1 MANKID
7 LHTHTTASDGTLTP
21 TELVAHARELGLSA
35 VAITD
40 HDTMNGV
47 AEAQTAGE
55 RLGVEVIPG
64 MEISTDYRGED
75 THVLGYGMDINAPAL
90 REVLDWVIEDRRRRN
105 EKIAERM
112 HRDGIDV
119 SLEELEAQ
127 NPGATIGRPHFARV
141 LVAQGIAGSVPDAFA
156 RFLSTGK
163 RYYLPRTYIPMKDAI
178 KVIQTC
184 GGTAVLA
191 HPLQY
196 GYSEDE
202 LHTLV
207 RSAAEAGMSGMEI
220 YYTGYTAEQIAR
232 LSALAAEFDLFATG
246 GSDFHG
252 ANKPDIE
259 LGRGHRALV
268 VPSNCLTDLKAHM
281 LEEHI

>member
-105 EKIAERM
+105 ERIAERM
-112 HRDGIDV
+112 RRDGIDV

-127 NPGATIGRPHFARV
+127 FSYLGKSFRHKVSRCPMCGQICLSEELVTGR
-141 LVAQGIAGSVPDAFA
+141 
-156 RFLSTGK
+156 
-163 RYYLPRTYIPMKDAI
+163 M
-178 KVIQTC
+178 
-184 GGTAVLA
+184 
-191 HPLQY
+191 
-196 GYSEDE
+196 SEVE
-202 LHTLV
+202 
-207 RSAAEAGMSGMEI
+207 SMME
-220 YYTGYTAEQIAR
+220 
-232 LSALAAEFDLFATG
+232 D
-246 GSDFHG
+246 
-252 ANKPDIE
+252 K
-259 LGRGHRALV
+259 
-268 VPSNCLTDLKAHM
+268 
-281 LEEHI
+281 